1 MSGTLRVDAIES
13 HLELLCILLHC
24 FLDTLLEI
32 AVYSVP
38 AIGLFGQIV
47 FVPSWYIPF
56 NEIKPEF
63 GILLH
68 DMRRKQFERSLT
80 VTQAFERQQID
91 PTICKQELPLTS
103 FSGLS
108 ILRRNGRASG

>member
-1 MSGTLRVDAIES
+1 MSGTLRVDAIEG

-32 AVYSVP
+32 AVYIVP

-63 GILLH
+63 GILFH
-68 DMRRKQFERSLT
+68 DMRRKQFERSEFLG
-80 VTQAFERQQID
+80 ALDFKKERTSKRIGDIANIVQIFD
-91 PTICKQELPLTS
+91 VP
-103 FSGLS
+103 
-108 ILRRNGRASG
+108 NGSRGAKL